1 MWPFGER
8 RSAAEPRVPE
18 GTRVYAIGDIHGRA
32 DLLRALRDKIVEDAR
47 RAPIARK
54 VVVYLGD
61 YVDRGLES
69 RQVVELLVDA
79 PLEGFESVHLKGNHE
94 AFMLDFL
101 DDASMGPAWFANG
114 GLATILSYGVG
125 LGEGARAGER
135 AEHAQAAFRAALPPR
150 HKDFLDALPYM
161 HMEGDYAFVHA
172 GIKPGVPLE
181 RQSPQDLMW
190 IRQEFLSSTV
200 LHPKMIVHGHS
211 IHFTPEVK
219 TNRIGI
225 DTGAY
230 ATGALTCLV
239 LERAKRDFL
248 HTT

>member
-8 RSAAEPRVPE
+8 KATAEPRVPE

-32 DLLRALRDKIVEDAR
+32 DLLRALQAKIVEDAR
-47 RAPIARK
+47 RAPIERK

-69 RQVVELLVDA
+69 RQVIELLMDA
-79 PLEGFESVHLKGNHE
+79 PLDGFECVHLKGNHE

-125 LGEGARAGER
+125 LGDGVRAEAR
-135 AEHAQAAFRAALPPR
+135 AEHAQAAFRAALPSR
-150 HKDFLDALPYM
+150 HREFLAALPYM
-161 HMEGDYAFVHA
+161 HVEGDYAFVHA
-172 GIKPGVPLE
+172 GIRPGVPLE
-181 RQSPQDLMW
+181 RQSSQDLMW
-190 IRQEFLSSTV
+190 IRQEFLGSSV
-200 LHPKMIVHGHS
+200 RHPKMIVHGHS

-248 HTT
+248 HTP